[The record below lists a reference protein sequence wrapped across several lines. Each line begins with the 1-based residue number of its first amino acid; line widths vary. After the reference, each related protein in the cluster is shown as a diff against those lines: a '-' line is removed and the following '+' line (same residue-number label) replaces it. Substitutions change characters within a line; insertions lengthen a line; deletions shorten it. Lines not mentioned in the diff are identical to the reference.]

1 MSSQFSP
8 QEVDGDVLRQVRAF
22 FDTALP
28 GNAIGADDD
37 YFALGVVNSLMALEM
52 VTHVERAFGLQV
64 ETEDLELDNF
74 RTMNN
79 MARFVERKL
88 AAARG

>member
-1 MSSQFSP
+1 M
-8 QEVDGDVLRQVRAF
+8 
-22 FDTALP
+22 
-28 GNAIGADDD
+28 
-37 YFALGVVNSLMALEM
+37 
-52 VTHVERAFGLQV
+52 ERAFGLRV